1 MAEKWHTCS
10 LEPYVCEHV
19 IAAKFDIK
27 IPLHPVTFGTYVLC
41 TNGRLQSKNQ
51 DNTWTQRSK
60 QQFFINLLSGMRCLE
75 QIAK

>member
-1 MAEKWHTCS
+1 MADKWHTCS

-41 TNGRLQSKNQ
+41 TNRRLQSKNQ
-51 DNTWTQRSK
+51 DSTWTWRSK
-60 QQFFINLLSGMRCLE
+60 QQFFIKLPSEVRCLE